1 MATLKQLIDKASQLP
16 KKEYKLWDEN
26 LLSAIGLD
34 IIHHNYDAPVNLT
47 TNHLKQWYCTD
58 TFVGIDVIY
67 LNNHPVAIT
76 NQVARKCDVNIYFLS
91 EESKTSVKDY
101 LLSLYNKEEGDY
113 VDYLT
118 EDELN
123 EEMGDYFKIE
133 YSTEVLYKTAW
144 LYGEKVEITKKPRNL
159 NNNFN
164 LHSVAIKREDG
175 VEKWIDVRELDFEYC
190 STEINK

>member
-16 KKEYKLWDEN
+16 KKEYELWDEN
-26 LLSAIGLD
+26 LLSALGLD
-34 IIHHNYDAPVNLT
+34 IIHHNYEKPVSLS

-58 TFVGIDVIY
+58 TWVGIDVIY

-76 NQVARKCDVNIYFLS
+76 NQTSRKSSVNIYFLS
-91 EESKTSVKDY
+91 EEDKSSVKDY
-101 LLSLYNKEEGDY
+101 LISIYNNSQDY
-113 VDYLT
+113 SDYLT

-133 YSTEVLYKTAW
+133 YSSEVLYKTAW

-164 LHSVAIKREDG
+164 LHSVTIKHEDG

>member
-16 KKEYKLWDEN
+16 KKEYELWDEN
-26 LLSAIGLD
+26 LLSALGLD
-34 IIHHNYDAPVNLT
+34 VIHHNYEKPVSLS

-58 TFVGIDVIY
+58 TWVGIDVIY
-67 LNNHPVAIT
+67 LNNRPVAIT
-76 NQVARKCDVNIYFLS
+76 NQKSRKSSVNIYFLS
-91 EESKTSVKDY
+91 EEDKYSVKDY
-101 LLSLYNKEEGDY
+101 LISIYNNQQDYSDCLS
-113 VDYLT
+113 

-133 YSTEVLYKTAW
+133 YSSEVLYKTAW

-164 LHSVAIKREDG
+164 LRAVAIKHEDG
-175 VEKWIDVRELDFEYC
+175 VEKLVDVRELDFEYC

>member
-16 KKEYKLWDEN
+16 KKEYELWDEN
-26 LLSAIGLD
+26 LLSSLGLD
-34 IIHHNYDAPVNLT
+34 IIHHNYQKPINLT

-58 TFVGIDVIY
+58 TWVGIDVIY
-67 LNNHPVAIT
+67 LNNRPVAIT
-76 NQVARKCDVNIYFLS
+76 KQKSRKSSVNIYFLS
-91 EESKTSVKDY
+91 EEDKNSVKDY
-101 LLSLYNKEEGDY
+101 LISIYNNPQDCS
-113 VDYLT
+113 DYLT

-123 EEMGDYFKIE
+123 EEIGDYFKIE
-133 YSTEVLYKTAW
+133 YSSQVLYKTAW
-144 LYGEKVEITKKPRNL
+144 LYGEKVEITKKPRYL

-164 LHSVAIKREDG
+164 LHAVAIKREDG

>member
-16 KKEYKLWDEN
+16 KKEYELWDEN
-26 LLSAIGLD
+26 LLSALGLD
-34 IIHHNYDAPVNLT
+34 IIHHNYEKPVSLS

-58 TFVGIDVIY
+58 TWVGIDVIY

-76 NQVARKCDVNIYFLS
+76 NQTSSKSSVNIYFLS
-91 EESKTSVKDY
+91 EECKNSVKDY
-101 LLSLYNKEEGDY
+101 LISIYNNPQDY
-113 VDYLT
+113 TDYLT

-123 EEMGDYFKIE
+123 KEMGDYFKIE
-133 YSTEVLYKTAW
+133 YSSQVLYKTAW
-144 LYGEKVEITKKPRNL
+144 LCGEKVEITKKPRNL

-164 LHSVAIKREDG
+164 LHTVAIKREDG
-175 VEKWIDVRELDFEYC
+175 VEKWVDVRELDFEYC

>member
-16 KKEYKLWDEN
+16 KKEYELWDEN
-26 LLSAIGLD
+26 LLSALGLD
-34 IIHHNYDAPVNLT
+34 IIHHNYEKPVSLS

-58 TFVGIDVIY
+58 TWVGIDVIY

-76 NQVARKCDVNIYFLS
+76 NQTSRKSSVNIYFLS
-91 EESKTSVKDY
+91 EEDKSSVKDY
-101 LLSLYNKEEGDY
+101 LISIYNNSQDY
-113 VDYLT
+113 SDYLT

-133 YSTEVLYKTAW
+133 YSSEVLYKTAW

-164 LHSVAIKREDG
+164 LHSVAIKHEDG

>member
-16 KKEYKLWDEN
+16 KKKYELWDEN

-34 IIHHNYDAPVNLT
+34 IIHHNYDDPVNLT

-58 TFVGIDVIY
+58 TLVGIDVIY

-76 NQVARKCDVNIYFLS
+76 NKRGRKCDVNIYFLS

-101 LLSLYNKEEGDY
+101 LLSLYNKEEEDY

-118 EDELN
+118 EDKLN

-133 YSTEVLYKTAW
+133 YSSEVLYKTAW